1 MRTWFFYHSSAQ
13 MYFCNVEFQVVV
25 AVGGI
30 RTLGT
35 HLVFY
40 SQMDPFDVHIHILL
54 AAECLVTLGA
64 RNLGLRLNIGLATS
78 SPQQM
83 TFELFENLA
92 TELAGF
98 QALVC
103 VSRLEVFPHLRLNFG
118 GIVTLGALLHFTV
131 RMEPVE
137 VNSKRV
143 LC

>member
-1 MRTWFFYHSSAQ
+1 MRTWLLYHSSAQ
-13 MYFCNVEFQVVV
+13 MYFCNVEFEVVV

-30 RTLGT
+30 RTLRA

-54 AAECLVTLGA
+54 AAERLVTLGT
-64 RNLGLRLNIGLATS
+64 RNLGLWLHIGLATS
-78 SPQQM
+78 SPQQVA
-83 TFELFENLA
+83 FELFENLP

-98 QALVC
+98 QALVR
-103 VSRLEVFPHLRLNFG
+103 VPRLEVFPHFGLNFG

-137 VNSKRV
+137 VNTKRV